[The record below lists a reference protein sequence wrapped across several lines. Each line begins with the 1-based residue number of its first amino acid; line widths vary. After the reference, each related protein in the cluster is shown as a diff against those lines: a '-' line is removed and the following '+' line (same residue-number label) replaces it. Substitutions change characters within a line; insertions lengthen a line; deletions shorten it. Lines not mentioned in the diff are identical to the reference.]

1 MPRRDE
7 RPVPGLLSRREP
19 RVPGDARR
27 RGAATAGGTE
37 PGAAAAGGTEHGRGA
52 PGGSFFGWR
61 LRGAGWIAWGLAAF
75 AVVLAVVWQ
84 RAEPLAAV
92 ALWGAAGVL
101 CRRCARLVEGPLG
114 PARGLALLGLVALAL
129 VLLLAGAAFVARG
142 EPA

>member
-37 PGAAAAGGTEHGRGA
+37 PGRGA

-61 LRGAGWIAWGLAAF
+61 LRGAGWIAWGLAVF
-75 AVVLAVVWQ
+75 ALVLAVVWQ
-84 RAEPLAAV
+84 RVEPLAAV